1 MTGPSEMRPGSFR
14 PAPTQPAVRL
24 RAGLWAALS
33 SLIDQDCLLPPAWRL
48 VGTVNTTRP
57 TAWPLFPFQK
67 FVTSSL
73 DPALTRRWLL
83 RVIDPADELVSTE
96 RRQVLPKRK
105 DLWI

>member
-1 MTGPSEMRPGSFR
+1 LQT
-14 PAPTQPAVRL
+14 
-24 RAGLWAALS
+24 GLWAALP
-33 SLIDQDCLLPPAWRL
+33 SLINQDFLLPPAWRL
-48 VGTVNTTRP
+48 VGTVNTTHP
-57 TAWPLFPFQK
+57 AAWPLFSFQK